1 MATKKRGLGKGLD
14 ALLGAPG
21 GAASMGAVEGGDELR
36 VLAVDLIQRG
46 QYQPRSEF
54 NEEAMTEL
62 AASIKA
68 QGVVQPILVRPLT
81 DKNRYEIIAGERRW
95 RAAQLAGLHEVPV
108 VLRQMDDQ
116 TAMCLALIENMQ
128 REDLNPLEQAQGLA
142 RLLKE
147 FDMTHDSI
155 AEAVGR
161 SRSSVSNLL
170 RLLELNPSVKKMLEK
185 GELEMGHARALLA
198 LPSEQQLEAARTVH
212 SQSLSVRAT
221 EAFIRR
227 LQTGDKK
234 TSAPKAKKDPNV
246 TALETELSERLGAG
260 VRIRQSG
267 KGKGSLEILYNSLDE
282 LDGILK
288 RIK

>member
-170 RLLELNPSVKKMLEK
+170 RLLELNP
-185 GELEMGHARALLA
+185 
-198 LPSEQQLEAARTVH
+198 Q
-212 SQSLSVRAT
+212 
-221 EAFIRR
+221 
-227 LQTGDKK
+227 
-234 TSAPKAKKDPNV
+234 
-246 TALETELSERLGAG
+246 
-260 VRIRQSG
+260 
-267 KGKGSLEILYNSLDE
+267 
-282 LDGILK
+282 
-288 RIK
+288 